1 MKILITGTAGFIGF
15 KFSEFLLKK
24 NFTVS
29 GIDNFNDYYDVKLK
43 KDRIRELKK
52 YKKFSFIKLNLEDKK
67 KLENTFKTNKF
78 NYVFHFAAQAG
89 VRYAIISPR
98 DYINSNINGFF
109 NILHLSKKF
118 KIKRLFTASSSSV
131 YGDIKKFPSRENFN
145 LKPKNIYSLSKKF
158 NEDLSESYSNFY
170 KVNVT
175 ALRFFTVYGEWGRP
189 DMFIMKFMKAALEK
203 NLFYLNNF
211 GDHFRDFT
219 YIDDV
224 TSILY
229 KLLNKKKNNHYEVY
243 NVCGNK
249 PTNILI
255 VVNKLIKLLGSVK
268 IKKIGINKADVYG
281 THGSNKKL
289 LKKIGKFKF
298 TSLDEGLYKC
308 VNWYKSYYKK

>member
-1 MKILITGTAGFIGF
+1 M
-15 KFSEFLLKK
+15 
-24 NFTVS
+24 
-29 GIDNFNDYYDVKLK
+29 
-43 KDRIRELKK
+43 
-52 YKKFSFIKLNLEDKK
+52 
-67 KLENTFKTNKF
+67 
-78 NYVFHFAAQAG
+78 
-89 VRYAIISPR
+89 RYAIISPR

-268 IKKIGINKADVYG
+268 IKKI
-281 THGSNKKL
+281 
-289 LKKIGKFKF
+289 
-298 TSLDEGLYKC
+298 
-308 VNWYKSYYKK
+308 

>member
-118 KIKRLFTASSSSV
+118 KIKRLFTASSSS
-131 YGDIKKFPSRENFN
+131 
-145 LKPKNIYSLSKKF
+145 
-158 NEDLSESYSNFY
+158 
-170 KVNVT
+170 
-175 ALRFFTVYGEWGRP
+175 VYGEWGRP